1 LERRTASRLWLS
13 ACVEDTGSGISAEDR
28 EKLFEPFSQAQR
40 DPHAQEGTGLGLAIS
55 RQFARLMGGDLTV
68 SSSPGIGS
76 IFRFDIPIERGNA
89 GVAVKRIAPG
99 RVISLRA
106 GAKAPRILVVDDQI
120 DNRDWLMKL
129 LTAIGFSVRTAE
141 NGETAI
147 RTWEKWNPQLI
158 LMDVHMPIMDGLEAT
173 RRIKADPRGKET
185 VIVTLTASALD
196 DERQAAV
203 QGGADDFLTKPCR
216 EDDLLEKVRA
226 RLNIAYDYEEMNL
239 AEGQSGNGAATLS
252 ADKLGQLPRRLID
265 EILNATMTGN
275 KNLLDR
281 SIVQVREAGDAESA
295 HALQALADRY
305 EYDSLTRLLEE
316 ACYP

>member
-1 LERRTASRLWLS
+1 
-13 ACVEDTGSGISAEDR
+13 
-28 EKLFEPFSQAQR
+28 
-40 DPHAQEGTGLGLAIS
+40 LGLAIS

-68 SSSPGIGS
+68 SSSPGSGS
-76 IFRFDIPIERGNA
+76 IFRFDIPIERGDA
-89 GVAVKRIAPG
+89 GVAVKRIAPR

-106 GAKAPRILVVDDQI
+106 GTAAPRILVVDDQI

-158 LMDVHMPIMDGLEAT
+158 LMDVHMPIMDGFEAT
-173 RRIKADPRGKET
+173 RRIKADPRGKQT

-216 EDDLLEKVRA
+216 EDDLLEKMRA
-226 RLNIAYDYEEMNL
+226 KLNIAYDYEEMSL
-239 AEGQSGNGAATLS
+239 AEGQSGNPAATLS

-265 EILNATMTGN
+265 EILNATMTGD
-275 KNLLDR
+275 KKLLDR
-281 SIVQVREAGDAESA
+281 SIMQVREAGDAESA

-305 EYDSLTRLLEE
+305 EYDALTRLLEE
-316 ACYP
+316 TCYP